1 MEWLGQNWV
10 WVLAALGFLAL
21 LASRGFGRHGYGND
35 SGGHHGEGVRPEDAN
50 SQQNEP
56 AGINGSPGA
65 AIDPVSGNAVRT
77 DRALTALHA
86 ACVYYFESAETRQR
100 FEAEP
105 HRYAAKGSAREATET
120 PRRRHR
126 HGC

>member
-1 MEWLGQNWV
+1 MEWLGENWV

-21 LASRGFGRHGYGND
+21 LASRGFGRHGYAND
-35 SGGHHGEGVRPEDAN
+35 PGGPHGEDGRVKGGN
-50 SQQNEP
+50 SQRNEP
-56 AGINGSPGA
+56 AGIDGPPGA

-77 DRALTALHA
+77 DRALTSVHA
-86 ACVYYFESAETRQR
+86 ARVYYFESTETRQR

-105 HRYAAKGSAREATET
+105 DRYAAKGSEREATEL